1 MPQKPRILNTELI
14 ASTRIFRIE
23 QLDLEFSNG
32 ERRSYE
38 RLNGGDRGAVLIVP
52 MPDPETLLLIREYA
66 VGSDRYELAFPK
78 GRIEQGEDI
87 LDAADREIREEI
99 GYGARRL
106 ELMRSVALAPGY
118 IRHRTHMVL
127 ARDLFEA
134 PLPGDEPEPVEVL
147 PWRLDRVDELL
158 ARDDFSEARS
168 LLALMLALRKT

>member
-87 LDAADREIREEI
+87 LDAANREIREEI